1 MHRLPTIWERS
12 LAVHL
17 EPVPFFGDDDY
28 AVTRRAPRVG
38 ATQAA

>member
-1 MHRLPTIWERS
+1 MR
-12 LAVHL
+12 L